1 MKREFLVFTNT
12 AQNMVQAQRKNKFFL
27 RYRIFMGAL
36 AVFMLFLAMMAY
48 QHRYYR
54 GYDKLQTVTE
64 EASALP
70 SLIPYRDGFIRY
82 TTNTVTYYKY
92 NGTKVWHNTCSA
104 KNPMVKVAGNY
115 VVIADKGDVKVSLYD
130 KKGEKKAFVLGHP
143 VMDVELSNQGILAVI
158 TRATSTN
165 YIEMYNADSEKLVG
179 VKTTIDENGF
189 PLDMTLSPDGKTLCV
204 SYFIV
209 DGLTTKNRLTFY
221 DFSEK
226 GEETKHLL
234 GGYDLNNT
242 IVPTVA
248 FIDAKT
254 VTAFGDDRIL
264 VYQVGK
270 RIRETK
276 EIILGSNLKSVAYDN
291 EHFAVVRERGADEK
305 EGNYTLEVFSKNGNR
320 IGLCGVDE
328 EYADMTLVDE
338 TVTLTGSYR
347 SAIYSIR
354 GSKIFDYK
362 FPSKLAQIIPGSRGR
377 EYFVGFNDR
386 VDQIKLK

>member
-1 MKREFLVFTNT
+1 MQTKFSVFTNT
-12 AQNMVQAQRKNKFFL
+12 AQNMVQAQRKNRFFL
-27 RYRIFMGAL
+27 RYRIFMGGL
-36 AVFMLFLAMMAY
+36 AVLMLLLAMFAY

-54 GYDKLQTVTE
+54 GYHKLQTVTE

-70 SLIPYRDGFIRY
+70 SMVPYRQGFIRY

-92 NGTKVWHNTCSA
+92 NGTKVWDSTCSA
-104 KNPMVKVAGNY
+104 KNPLVRVAGNY
-115 VVIADKGDVKVSLYD
+115 VVIADKEDVKVSLYD
-130 KKGEKKAFVLGHP
+130 KNGEKKSFVSGHP
-143 VMDVELSNQGILAVI
+143 VMDVELSNQGIFALI
-158 TRATSTN
+158 TRASKTN
-165 YIEMYNADSEKLVG
+165 YIEMYNENSEKLVG

-189 PLDMTLSPDGKTLCV
+189 PLDMTLSPNGKTLCV

-209 DGLTTKNRLTFY
+209 DGLTTKNSLTFY

-234 GGYDLNNT
+234 GGFDLNNT

-248 FIDAKT
+248 FIGEST
-254 VTAFGDDRIL
+254 VVAFGDDRIQ

-270 RIRETK
+270 KIKETK
-276 EIILGSNLKSVAYDN
+276 EIILGSNLKSIAYDD
-291 EHFAVVRERGADEK
+291 EHFAVVRERGAEEK
-305 EGNYTLEVFSKNGNR
+305 DGNYTLEVFSKNGNR
-320 IGLCGVDE
+320 VGLCGVDE
-328 EYADMTLVDE
+328 EYADMTLVGD

-362 FPSKLAQIIPGSRGR
+362 FSNKLAQIIPGNKGR